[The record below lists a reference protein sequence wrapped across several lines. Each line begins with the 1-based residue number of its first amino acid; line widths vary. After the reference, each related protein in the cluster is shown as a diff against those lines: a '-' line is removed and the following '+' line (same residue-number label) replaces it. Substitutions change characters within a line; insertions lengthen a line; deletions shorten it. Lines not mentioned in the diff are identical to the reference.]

1 MKTSPPSLLQQ
12 ANLMAGAQ
20 NYPLGCLYIVP
31 TPIGNLADM
40 TLRALHVLSI
50 VDAIAC
56 EDTRNSKTL
65 LNHYGLSHQILF
77 SLHQHN
83 EHAATASLIQRLQNN
98 QRIALITD
106 AGTPAISD
114 PGARAVAAIREA
126 GFRVIP
132 LPGAS
137 SITTALSA
145 AGIVQGNALFH
156 GFLPTKQQERKQTL
170 QTLLDTPYALIL
182 LEAPHRINALISDL
196 STITPDRTI
205 TLARELTKQFEQIVT
220 YNATTLY
227 HWLNEKT
234 DHQKGEFVCIVH
246 PPTTTANTENHIYD
260 DFLRQALIHM
270 PTKAAA
276 QLISNITGVS
286 KNILYQRALTLKEQN
301 NNCSKKSSQML

>member
-1 MKTSPPSLLQQ
+1 MKNTSSLLQQ
-12 ANLMAGAQ
+12 ANLMAGTQ
-20 NYPLGCLYIVP
+20 YYPPSCLYIVP
-31 TPIGNLADM
+31 TPIGNLADI

-56 EDTRNSKTL
+56 EDTRTSKIL
-65 LNHYGLSHQILF
+65 LNHYGLSHQPLF

-83 EHAATASLIQRLQNN
+83 EQTAATNLIQRLQNN
-98 QRIALITD
+98 QRIALISD

-126 GFRVIP
+126 GFRIIP

-137 SITTALSA
+137 SITTALCA
-145 AGIVQGNALFH
+145 AGIAQGDALFH

-170 QTLLDTPYALIL
+170 QKLLNTPHALIL
-182 LEAPHRINALISDL
+182 LEAPHRIISLISDL
-196 STITPDRTI
+196 SAIAPDRNI

-220 YNATTLY
+220 YKAIELNN
-227 HWLNEKT
+227 WLNQKT
-234 DHQKGEFVCIVH
+234 EHQKGEFVCIIH
-246 PPTTTANTENHIYD
+246 PPTASPDIEEHIYD
-260 DFLRQALIHM
+260 DFLQQSLMHM

-276 QLISNITGVS
+276 QLISNLTGVS

-301 NNCSKKSSQML
+301 NN